1 MKKYTKLIIFMVALL
16 TTSTFLITKVNASE
30 LNFSVE
36 PIIPAN
42 QRDQKK
48 TYFDLKM
55 EAGASQTIEINLRND
70 TKNDVII
77 QPRVNSALTN
87 IKGVVEYGELPEK
100 QDSTLIHNLNDIVTV
115 VDEVI
120 VPAESH
126 VRLPLTID
134 MPKEEFDGILAG
146 GITLQEKQTDTDTN
160 KKGEQGL
167 SIQNR
172 YAYVVALVLNEND
185 NEIVPELE
193 LNEIAAAQVNARNV
207 INANLQNIT
216 AMYVNQLSVN
226 AKITRQGQNEVL
238 YKSTSEGM
246 QMAPNSNFN
255 YPISLDGAKLEAG
268 KYTLEMTA
276 ESKGKTWH
284 WKENFTIDGETAN
297 KLNKTDVTIENNS
310 NWIYILIGVSLILV
324 ALILWFILWKR
335 KKKKEEEAR
344 KKELAARKRKKKKS
358 VKTEKK

>member
-1 MKKYTKLIIFMVALL
+1 MKKYTKLIIFMVALV
-16 TTSTFLITKVNASE
+16 TTNTFLMPKVDASE
-30 LNFSVE
+30 LDFSVE
-36 PIIPAN
+36 PIIPEN

-55 EAGASQTIEINLRND
+55 EAGTSQTIEINLRND

-100 QDSTLIHNLNDIVTV
+100 QDSTLIHNLNELVSV
-115 VDEVI
+115 VDEVT

-126 VRLPLTID
+126 VRLPLTIN

-146 GITLQEKQTDTDTN
+146 GITLQEKQVGTDEN
-160 KKGEQGL
+160 KKDAQGL

-185 NEIVPELE
+185 SEIVPELE
-193 LNEIAAAQVNARNV
+193 LNEIFAAQVNARNV

-216 AMYVNQLSVN
+216 AMYVNQLSVD
-226 AKITRQGQNEVL
+226 AKITRQGQSEVL
-238 YKSTSEGM
+238 YKSSSEGM

-255 YPISLDGAKLEAG
+255 YPIALDGAKLEAG

-284 WKENFTIDGETAN
+284 WKENFTIDGETAD
-297 KLNKTDVTIENNS
+297 KLNKTDVTIENDS
-310 NWIYILIGVSLILV
+310 TWIYILIGVLLIVV

-344 KKELAARKRKKKKS
+344 KKQQAAKRRKKKKIM
-358 VKTEKK
+358 KNKE